1 MSIFKGFG
9 ITLFFTQKA
18 SRLNYS
24 QNDNKPHSIDH
35 LGESR
40 EYWWNDDFLELLSE
54 RLGWN
59 DCKTVAD
66 IGCGNGIM
74 SINVAKHLPE
84 GAIIKGLDFEKRHL
98 KSARQKV
105 RKSKKTDGV
114 DFEFT
119 QGNAHDLP
127 YGDEEMDLTF
137 CQTLLIHVP
146 EPLEVIQEM
155 KRITKKDHWVVA
167 LEPNNLVPN
176 LMFDNLDQLN
186 FDVKDML
193 EVIEVRLRCEKGKQ
207 RLGEGY
213 SSLGDVLPDLFLKAG
228 LKDIKVWISDKALTI
243 IPPYDTRE
251 KRVRAS
257 QLVEWFETDSGGSG
271 YEDNLRYFKAGG
283 GKKSKFDSYW
293 LKLTAYKEFAL
304 QQLKEE
310 RFVSAG
316 GNIMYVVA
324 GKV

>member
-1 MSIFKGFG
+1 M
-9 ITLFFTQKA
+9 
-18 SRLNYS
+18 NYS
-24 QNDNKPHSIDH
+24 KNEGQAHSIDH

-40 EYWWNDDFLELLSE
+40 EYWWNEDFLELLSK
-54 RLGWN
+54 RLSLQE
-59 DCKTVAD
+59 CKTVAD

-74 SINVAKHLPE
+74 SLNVAKYLPE
-84 GAIIKGLDFEKRHL
+84 GASVKGLDFEKRHL

-105 RKSKKTDGV
+105 RKSKKSEGI
-114 DFEFT
+114 DFEFME
-119 QGNAHDLP
+119 GNANDLP
-127 YGDEEMDLTF
+127 FTDEEMDLTF

-146 EPLEVIQEM
+146 EPLEVIKEM
-155 KRITKKDHWVVA
+155 KRVTKKGNWVVA

-176 LMFDNLDQLN
+176 LMFDSIDQIN

-207 RLGEGY
+207 RLGEGF

-228 LKDIKVWISDKALTI
+228 FSDIQVWISDKALTI
-243 IPPYDTRE
+243 IPPYDSRE

-271 YEDNLRYFKAGG
+271 YDDNLRYFKAGG
-283 GKKSKFDSYW
+283 GKKSNFDAYW
-293 LKLTAYKEFAL
+293 LKLNAYKEFVL

-310 RFVSAG
+310 KFVSAG
-316 GNIMYVVA
+316 GNVMYIVA